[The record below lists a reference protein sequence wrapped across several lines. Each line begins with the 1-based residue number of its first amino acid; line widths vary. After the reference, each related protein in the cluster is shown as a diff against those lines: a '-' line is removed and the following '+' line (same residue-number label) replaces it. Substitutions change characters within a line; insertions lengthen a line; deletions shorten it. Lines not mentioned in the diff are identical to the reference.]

1 MGFRLGEKQKKALR
15 IGSKLAGLAGTLAG
29 AGYLG
34 KKEVSKAQEQALT
47 GDLKEFVAQ
56 GKTRGDIGIQTR
68 PQLTGGGTELA
79 PVVGAVSGKQAKAS
93 AALQAGAGLIEA
105 SGSGKLAIARAGLA
119 GAKSIA
125 GAKAVKG
132 DEAIQRQIQTAG
144 ERARARASPAD
155 FSIVSP
161 QLDLQSRRI
170 LAQKREA
177 EQRVAKGVNIFGRR
191 R

>member
-1 MGFRLGEKQKKALR
+1 MGFRLGEKHKKALR
-15 IGSKLAGLAGTLAG
+15 IGSKVAGIVGTLAG

-34 KKEVSKAQEQALT
+34 KKEVAKAQEQALT

-56 GKTRGDIGIQTR
+56 GKTRGDIGIDTR

-79 PVVGAVSGKQAKAS
+79 PVVGAVSARQAKAS
-93 AALQAGAGLIEA
+93 ALLQAGAGVIES
-105 SGSGKLAIARAGLA
+105 SGQGKLAMARAGLK
-119 GAKSIA
+119 GAKSVA
-125 GAKAVKG
+125 GARGVKG
-132 DEAIQRQIQTAG
+132 DEALQRQIQTAG
-144 ERARARASPAD
+144 ERARAQASPAD

-170 LAQKREA
+170 LAQKQEA
-177 EQRVAKGVNIFGRR
+177 ERRVAKGVRFGRR